1 LVIGTGWA
9 ALTVESDDCVLD
21 LLDFDA
27 PTAEMVSAQTP
38 AMANVAETILVM
50 DVDSCF
56 LKEW

>member
-1 LVIGTGWA
+1 
-9 ALTVESDDCVLD
+9 
-21 LLDFDA
+21 
-27 PTAEMVSAQTP
+27 MVSAQTP